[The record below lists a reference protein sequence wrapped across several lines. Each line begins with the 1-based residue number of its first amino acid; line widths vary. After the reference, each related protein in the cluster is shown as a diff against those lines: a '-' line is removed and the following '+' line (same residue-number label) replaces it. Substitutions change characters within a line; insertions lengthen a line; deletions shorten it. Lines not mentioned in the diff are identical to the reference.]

1 MSAPG
6 LLLAL
11 LAERDVHLSLA
22 DDGRL
27 NIDMPTAAPLDAEE
41 LAFLREHR
49 AEIIAGLL
57 AEPTAHCERCGSP
70 NWWRSPASPTWAC
83 SYCRPRDR
91 SRAEAVESVTVAG
104 GQWAPG
110 TRPPIPEP
118 TTAADLLATH
128 GEIVAGC
135 RTLDVLELADPDDLA
150 DFRDLAALEG
160 FARALLADRRV
171 RPLPDASLPPL
182 ERLALEIGDDVME
195 LRRWLE
201 QSAQGRRIRARIERE
216 AGACDRALLALRA
229 DPAGGLHGLLVR
241 ALEGHQDDDRTR
253 KPQDDE
259 RAQDRFGAWRTPA
272 EHERIEAYDRHHWT
286 CTTCIRAGRGYGD
299 RCADGARL
307 HAAMRA
313 AS

>member
-1 MSAPG
+1 MTAATIVQTLAVRGVRLAVEGANLRAFGP
-6 LLLAL
+6 LTDDDRTLIREHKPALLAL
-11 LAERDVHLSLA
+11 LADIA
-22 DDGRL
+22 T
-27 NIDMPTAAPLDAEE
+27 PPAP
-41 LAFLREHR
+41 
-49 AEIIAGLL
+49 
-57 AEPTAHCERCGSP
+57 EP
-70 NWWRSPASPTWAC
+70 
-83 SYCRPRDR
+83 
-91 SRAEAVESVTVAG
+91 VTVD
-104 GQWAPG
+104 
-110 TRPPIPEP
+110 
-118 TTAADLLATH
+118 DLLATH

-229 DPAGGLHGLLVR
+229 DPVGGLQAVLLRGLDGDQGRDR
-241 ALEGHQDDDRTR
+241 ARPDDGRVQDAFGTWFTVQQR
-253 KPQDDE
+253 
-259 RAQDRFGAWRTPA
+259 RAIAALDA
-272 EHERIEAYDRHHWT
+272 HHWR
-286 CTTCIRAGRGYGD
+286 CDRCRRAGRGYGE
-299 RCADGARL
+299 RCAEGERL